1 MTKQSCKKPDEKTN
15 KPSSIA
21 VFLKDSTSTTVI
33 PTILNCYPDGTG
45 TVGISEEIIG
55 IINKEEKSLIQCIE
69 VDRLKAVAP
78 EKLAVETHRALQKFN
93 GDCPKEDRSC
103 GEQLADMFMK
113 DIKNSINL
121 IKMDFS
127 EKKTDMGCLSTLF
140 SNLAI
145 AIVSTIKLFLVDIP
159 KKVFEVGKSLWNYMW
174 GKENESSTAML
185 YSSVM
190 APDMA
195 QALADWDLAKFYS
208 LLRKNF
214 FDLIGNIRKFYSE
227 LLGCTQW
234 QGAPYASECL
244 KKTNWSCPTC
254 ESVTNFTCGLL
265 GQIGAGAAL
274 GGLLGTGKAIA
285 NVAQLQKAIQLK
297 PKNYGLSPSAISEM
311 KAKMG
316 IDKALKN
323 ASDLKQRVS
332 YKTSKYTAPLT
343 DFLETVTS
351 EIKVVSGLGS
361 AFKKVVTANPVTL
374 PYHLTYQAGKGF
386 TNRNVAQGMI
396 NRRLKGAENSIDLGK
411 RYALHLQMISDN
423 FAGYARQL
431 YKIRGDKFNQAVYK
445 DIMKDYIGDVAAEM
459 KRMGIKSEKIDGG
472 MGLKLTKGDEVF
484 EYRPDF
490 TEKLQSGSKYTL
502 EDFKSHVSNQDPIL
516 YDGKI
521 PGYRPDT
528 PGFLSD
534 IIQKADT
541 SKGLFVTKA
550 DAMDGYVYLG
560 HFSSQQS
567 MVPDHEDCNDY
578 LDGLDFLDMQNI
590 TVSDGF

>member
-1 MTKQSCKKPDEKTN
+1 M
-15 KPSSIA
+15 
-21 VFLKDSTSTTVI
+21 
-33 PTILNCYPDGTG
+33 
-45 TVGISEEIIG
+45 SEEIVSIM
-55 IINKEEKSLIQCIE
+55 NRQEPTLVQCIE
-69 VDRLKAVAP
+69 LDRLKEVAP
-78 EKLAVETHRALQKFN
+78 EKLAIETHKALQNF
-93 GDCPKEDRSC
+93 GGECPKEDRSC

-113 DIKNSINL
+113 DIKNAIN
-121 IKMDFS
+121 IFKWDFS
-127 EKKTDMGCLSTLF
+127 EKKTDMGCLSTLLT
-140 SNLAI
+140 NLGMS
-145 AIVSTIKLFLVDIP
+145 IVSTVKLFLVDIP

-174 GKENESSTAML
+174 GKDNESSTAML
-185 YSSVM
+185 YSSIM

-195 QALADWDLAKFYS
+195 QALADWDLPKFYS

-214 FDLIGNIRKFYSE
+214 LDMIGNIRKFYSE

-234 QGAPYASECL
+234 EGAPYASECL

-254 ESVTNFTCGLL
+254 ESVTNFACGLT
-265 GQIGAGAAL
+265 GQLGAGAVL

-285 NVAQLQKAIQLK
+285 NVSQLK
-297 PKNYGLSPSAISEM
+297 RAVSLNPKDFGISPGAISEM

-316 IDKALKN
+316 IDKIVKQ
-323 ASDLKQRVS
+323 ASDLKQRAG
-332 YKTSKYTAPLT
+332 YKISRYTAPLT

-351 EIKVVSGLGS
+351 EVKVVSGLGS

-386 TNRNVAQGMI
+386 TNRNVAQSMI

-423 FAGYARQL
+423 FAAYAKQL
-431 YKIRGDKFNQAVYK
+431 YKIRGDRFNEGVYK
-445 DIMKDYIGDVAAEM
+445 DIMKDYISDVAAEM

-472 MGLKLTKGDEVF
+472 LGLKLSKGDEVF

-490 TEKLQSGSKYTL
+490 REKLKSGSKYSA
-502 EDFKSHVSNQDPIL
+502 EDFKSHVTNQDPIL

-567 MVPDHEDCNDY
+567 MVPDHEDCNDF
-578 LDGLDFLDMQNI
+578 LDGLDFLEMQTIPNEN
-590 TVSDGF
+590 DK